1 MIDKVFKQFK
11 MSNDDEIICEVL
23 EWNNEENDAMVVRSV
38 LKVVNVEDFEKGI
51 RFYAFRPWMIFIDD
65 PEELHTIN
73 SHHIISEVNPSSDI
87 IKQYTKAV
95 MELRENIK
103 LKKKKPSAS
112 LDDVSQKMMDMDD
125 EEFDMYL
132 DELTEMANQDS
143 DMPENVVKFKPKGT
157 FH

>member
-1 MIDKVFKQFK
+1 MIDKAFKQFK